1 MSGLAA
7 GVGVSLAA
15 IATPTAAT
23 TPDNDDSAGGGGGG
37 GRVVNGGG
45 PVLDPVSDHQA
56 CQLRLGSVWVGSSY
70 EKLPSTLTQTE
81 PIGQQVTSSGQL
93 EFWDPKVI
101 KKAEF
106 GQE

>member
-56 CQLRLGSVWVGSSY
+56 C
-70 EKLPSTLTQTE
+70 
-81 PIGQQVTSSGQL
+81 
-93 EFWDPKVI
+93 
-101 KKAEF
+101 
-106 GQE
+106 

>member
-37 GRVVNGGG
+37 GGGGGRVVNGGG

-56 CQLRLGSVWVGSSY
+56 C
-70 EKLPSTLTQTE
+70 
-81 PIGQQVTSSGQL
+81 
-93 EFWDPKVI
+93 
-101 KKAEF
+101 
-106 GQE
+106 

>member
-23 TPDNDDSAGGGGGG
+23 TPDNDDSAGGG
-37 GRVVNGGG
+37 RVVNGGG

-56 CQLRLGSVWVGSSY
+56 C
-70 EKLPSTLTQTE
+70 
-81 PIGQQVTSSGQL
+81 
-93 EFWDPKVI
+93 
-101 KKAEF
+101 
-106 GQE
+106 